1 MSKEMKQSI
10 EQKFGEYVFSLRNFK
25 YIDSLSE
32 ETNCFTASLYV
43 NGQKIGFCKNSGRG
57 GSTDI
62 TILPTCRELG
72 KTITE
77 FLVGHPK
84 VKCLEFDFDIT
95 LDFEYIVDILV
106 EETLKAQD
114 KARIMRMTVKNLV
127 FKDKEGNYYKI
138 NWKGHNIIE
147 LVSHESYRQTIRT
160 VILRESNK
168 GSTLVNE
175 NIPKELLPVNKQDNK
190 T

>member
-1 MSKEMKQSI
+1 MNKEKKLSI
-10 EQKFGEYVFSLRNFK
+10 ERKFGEYVFSLKNFK

-43 NGQKIGFCKNSGRG
+43 NGQKFAFCKNSGRG

-62 TILPTCRELG
+62 IILPTYRELG

-77 FLVGHPK
+77 FLIGYPK
-84 VKCLEFDFDIT
+84 VKCLELDFDIT

-114 KARIMRMTVKNLV
+114 KARVMRMTVKNLV

-138 NWKGHNIIE
+138 SWKGHVIAE
-147 LVSHESYRQTIRT
+147 LVSHKNYRRTIRT
-160 VILRESNK
+160 VILRELNK
-168 GSTLVNE
+168 GNTLVNE
-175 NIPKELLPVNKQDNK
+175 NIPIELLPANKQDNK